1 MLASHS
7 WGTFRARASR
17 AVLVVVAVLILGV
30 GATGAQDEVQPW
42 IHVEITGDGTDTQ
55 NMNLNLPLSAAEAL
69 LAMMPDTVMTDGQ
82 LKLAEQGLPVSVN
95 AIRGVW
101 QELVNVGDTEFVTIE
116 QDDETV
122 RVARAGDN
130 VEIRVEQRDSD
141 GDETVDVQIPV
152 AVVDALL
159 SGDSDK
165 LNVSAAIERLGT
177 LRGDIVRVTETD
189 RQVRVWIDE
198 VAQP

>member
-1 MLASHS
+1 MLGNHS
-7 WGTFRARASR
+7 SGTFRARASR
-17 AVLVVVAVLILGV
+17 AMLVAVAVLSLGV
-30 GATGAQDEVQPW
+30 GATGAQDDAQPW
-42 IHVEITGDGTDTQ
+42 IHVEITGDGADTQ

-69 LAMMPDTVMTDGQ
+69 LALVPDTVMTDGQ
-82 LKLAEQGLPVSVN
+82 LKLAEQGVPVSVS

-101 QELVNVGDTEFVTIE
+101 QALVNVGDTEFVTIE

-122 RVARAGDN
+122 RIARAGDN
-130 VEIRVEQRDSD
+130 IEIRVEQRDGD

-165 LNVSAAIERLGT
+165 LNIRAAIQQLSV
-177 LRGDIVRVTETD
+177 LRGDIVRVTEND
-189 RQVRVWIDE
+189 RQIRVWIDE

>member
-1 MLASHS
+1 MLGNHS
-7 WGTFRARASR
+7 SATFRARASC
-17 AVLVVVAVLILGV
+17 AVLVAVAVLSLGV
-30 GATGAQDEVQPW
+30 GATVAQDDVQPW
-42 IHVEITGDGTDTQ
+42 IHVEITGDGADTQ

-69 LAMMPDTVMTDGQ
+69 LALVPDTVMTDGQ
-82 LKLAEQGLPVSVN
+82 LKLAEQGVPVSVS
-95 AIRGVW
+95 AMRGLW
-101 QELVNVGDTEFVTIE
+101 QELVTVGDTEFITIE

-122 RVARAGDN
+122 RVARTGDN
-130 VEIRVEQRDSD
+130 IEIRVEDRNGD

-165 LNVSAAIERLGT
+165 LNIRAAIQQLSV
-177 LRGDIVRVTETD
+177 LRGDIVRVTEND
-189 RQVRVWIDE
+189 RQIRVWIDE

>member
-69 LAMMPDTVMTDGQ
+69 LALVPDDVISDGQ
-82 LKLAEQGLPVSVN
+82 LRLEEHGVPFSVS
-95 AIRGVW
+95 ALRGVW

-130 VEIRVEQRDSD
+130 IEIRVEQRDGD
-141 GDETVDVQIPV
+141 GDETVYVQIPV

-165 LNVSAAIERLGT
+165 LNIRAVIQQLSV
-177 LRGDIVRVTETD
+177 LRGDIVRVTEND
-189 RQVRVWIDE
+189 RQIRVWIDE